1 MKIRNKTKIWIFAF
15 LFPSILLYALVY
27 VYPLATDFITSFCK
41 WTSKTGPKFSGLSN
55 YMYLFSRDSN
65 LLVAFKNTALWIVLQ
80 CTIHVGLGF
89 LVAFVL
95 ARRPFGWKFTRT
107 AYMIPNAVSSVA
119 MGVLYLNMFN
129 PQIGIVNS
137 LIRKLGFTDFQVNW
151 FANDATAFFAVTM
164 TWLPYAAMTTI
175 LVMAEMTA
183 IPDSLREAAKIDGAS
198 NLQVDLHI
206 VLPMLKN
213 VFNLCLI
220 LAASAMVTNFD
231 NIFVTTRGGPNNATL
246 NLGLYYYKTANI
258 ENNYG
263 LANAIG
269 TIQIVFGLV
278 LIWVINKVVKVD
290 KE

>member
-151 FANDATAFFAVTM
+151 FANDATAF
-164 TWLPYAAMTTI
+164 
-175 LVMAEMTA
+175 
-183 IPDSLREAAKIDGAS
+183 
-198 NLQVDLHI
+198 LQL
-206 VLPMLKN
+206 L
-213 VFNLCLI
+213 
-220 LAASAMVTNFD
+220 
-231 NIFVTTRGGPNNATL
+231 
-246 NLGLYYYKTANI
+246 
-258 ENNYG
+258 
-263 LANAIG
+263 
-269 TIQIVFGLV
+269 
-278 LIWVINKVVKVD
+278 
-290 KE
+290 